1 MVANN
6 KVDSLSYD
14 VEAPPPAAAAAAP
27 PPASSSPAPA
37 RPAAPVTRQGTASAS
52 ASVLELHKVSVPERR
67 TTAKALRQRLAEV
80 FFPDDPLHQ
89 FKNQSSARRLVLA
102 LQYFF
107 PIFQWGSAY
116 SRSLLRSDLIA
127 GLTIASLAIPQAR
140 ALLSPASPPLPRL
153 HSFPSYFW
161 HGLLWHGPEYRPA
174 GVRRVIT
181 TSNTVA
187 VVAVAVQG
195 ISYAKL
201 ANLPPIIGLCEF
213 LRDAP
218 ANSKLVGAIS
228 ISEPCLV
235 HACKQI
241 PALCRRSSTRCWGA
255 RGTWRWGR
263 SPSRRW

>member
-1 MVANN
+1 MVVNN

-14 VEAPPPAAAAAAP
+14 VAAPPPPAAAAAP
-27 PPASSSPAPA
+27 PAPA
-37 RPAAPVTRQGTASAS
+37 HPAAPVTRQGTAS

-116 SRSLLRSDLIA
+116 NPRLLRSDLIA

-153 HSFPSYFW
+153 HSFPRYFW
-161 HGLLWHGPEYRPA
+161 HGFLWHSPE
-174 GVRRVIT
+174 
-181 TSNTVA
+181 
-187 VVAVAVQG
+187 
-195 ISYAKL
+195 
-201 ANLPPIIGLCEF
+201 
-213 LRDAP
+213 
-218 ANSKLVGAIS
+218 
-228 ISEPCLV
+228 
-235 HACKQI
+235 
-241 PALCRRSSTRCWGA
+241 
-255 RGTWRWGR
+255 
-263 SPSRRW
+263 